1 MGCFWCI
8 IYAEGKNMRD
18 EEQLYK
24 EFDQLIGRHRRLI
37 RFLCQRAS
45 YGREANCRD
54 LIQECYVAMLKHLP
68 GREPDQSGRREFWW
82 VYWQCRSAIDCY
94 RRKMQRI
101 IEVPLNGEFADTR
114 PAASEVT
121 RLTVDELAACLDG
134 KERIFFLLMADGA
147 DDEELGQVLGLKH
160 RSVVQMRHNIKK
172 KLQKYIEQ

>member
-1 MGCFWCI
+1 
-8 IYAEGKNMRD
+8 MRD

-24 EFDQLIGRHRRLI
+24 EFDQLIGRHRKLI

-54 LIQECYVAMLKHLP
+54 LIQECYVAMLKHQP

-94 RRKMQRI
+94 CRKMQRI

-114 PAASEVT
+114 PAAGEVT

-134 KERIFFLLMADGA
+134 KERRFFLLMADGA

>member
-1 MGCFWCI
+1 
-8 IYAEGKNMRD
+8 MRD

-24 EFDQLIGRHRRLI
+24 EFDQLIGRHRKLI

-45 YGREANCRD
+45 YGREAHCRD
-54 LIQECYVAMLKHLP
+54 LIQECYVAMLKHLS
-68 GREPDQSGRREFWW
+68 GREPGQSGRHELRW
-82 VYWQCRSAIDCY
+82 VYWQCRSAIDSY

-101 IEVPLNGEFADTR
+101 IEVPLSDELAYSR

-134 KERIFFLLMADGA
+134 KERRFFLLMVDGA

>member
-1 MGCFWCI
+1 
-8 IYAEGKNMRD
+8 MRD
-18 EEQLYK
+18 EEQLLYK

-54 LIQECYVAMLKHLP
+54 LIQGCYVAMLKHLP

-134 KERIFFLLMADGA
+134 KERRFFLLMADGA